1 MFIKYKAL
9 FISLGIALA
18 TFVLNFTTFLIT
30 YNKLATPYI
39 NEEQRVENAF
49 FIFTVTIGSFA
60 VIAIL
65 VGVSFYFFI
74 KNR

>member
-9 FISLGIALA
+9 FISLGIALV